1 MDVEFILK
9 LISAM
14 AAILAI
20 AERVYCYSPK
30 IYQKLK
36 GDQPRQ
42 ILPVPPKS
50 LRGGKALAKKKFIN
64 PTL

>member
-9 LISAM
+9 LVGAM

-20 AERVYCYSPK
+20 AERVYCYSTK

-42 ILPVPPKS
+42 IVPVPPKS
-50 LRGGKALAKKKFIN
+50 LQTGKPSRKKFY
-64 PTL
+64 